1 MKIDSYDIE
10 VTSLNKEMLAA
21 RASMSNSYIAI
32 SSKLVKKA
40 KELDDNDLLGYAY
53 YYLADA
59 YYLLSTDYRKFN
71 TNLLNAI
78 EYLQISGDAEL
89 LARCYNLLGIDALNH
104 GNTELAL
111 DFFYNGL
118 GLCDEFEGSAVP
130 GFMEFNM
137 AHVYVKL
144 GDIRNAILFI
154 RSAYRHIR
162 KDRETSLYYRNL
174 LYCHCFEAICNIRLG
189 KVEAVQK
196 CLNNMEKLAS
206 SKDCNPDFFKAYA
219 VIDTR
224 MRCYHFLDDNVKFNE
239 YSGILMDMLG
249 NNRYSL
255 DNMEDIFDTARFF
268 LGVGMADK
276 AEEIMRLTESSLETL
291 NTSYIMLDHA
301 RLRCEL
307 YKDSG
312 SEERIKALEDFYKY
326 SLECEKEKL
335 INYQYFANLRQKLA
349 ETEKENVALSR
360 RAETD
365 PLTGL
370 GNRYG
375 LNKYAEYAFDM
386 AFENKTSLAV
396 EILDVDDFK
405 HFNDTYGHQ
414 SGDSCLKKISDVIGE
429 LCRNNKAIHAYRY
442 GGDEFVLIYENMN
455 DEEIMKHC
463 LHLRNTVKSM
473 KISSGRK
480 SEPLQVS
487 ISQGI
492 RNSVP
497 QETNKLWDYMYAA
510 DNALYEIKETGKGEI
525 SIIHKAVITHES
537 LNEGTKSADVLH
549 DLT

>member
-1 MKIDSYDIE
+1 MNIDSYDIE
-10 VTSLNKEMLAA
+10 VTALNKEMLSA
-21 RASMSNSYIAI
+21 RATMSNSYIAI

-59 YYLLSTDYRKFN
+59 YYLMSTDYRKFN
-71 TNLLNAI
+71 INLMNAI
-78 EYLQISGDAEL
+78 EYLQIGGDAEL

-111 DFFYNGL
+111 DFFYTGL
-118 GLCDEFEGSAVP
+118 GYCDEFEGSGVP
-130 GFMEFNM
+130 GFLEFNM

-162 KDRETSLYYRNL
+162 KDRGESLYYRNI
-174 LYCHCFEAICNIRLG
+174 LYCHCFEALCNIRLG

-196 CLNNMEKLAS
+196 CLVSIDKLAQT
-206 SKDCNPDFFKAYA
+206 KDCNPDFFNGYA

-224 MRCYHFLDDNVKFNE
+224 MRCYHFLDENLKFNE
-239 YSGILMDMLG
+239 YSGILLG
-249 NNRYSL
+249 MIRENRYSI
-255 DNMEDIFDTARFF
+255 DNMEDVFDTARFF
-268 LGVGMADK
+268 LSIGLDDRAR
-276 AEEIMRLTESSLETL
+276 EIMELTGGKLDTL
-291 NTSYIMLDHA
+291 NISYLKLDHA
-301 RLRCEL
+301 RLSCEIFRSDVESDQE
-307 YKDSG
+307 K
-312 SEERIKALEDFYKY
+312 RISALEDFYKY

-335 INYQYFANLRQKLA
+335 INYQFFANLRQKLA
-349 ETEKENVALSR
+349 ETEKENVALVR

-375 LNKYAEYAFDM
+375 LNKYAEYAFDI

-405 HFNDTYGHQ
+405 HYNDTYGHQ
-414 SGDSCLKKISDVIGE
+414 SGDACLKKLGEVIGDM
-429 LCRNNKAIHAYRY
+429 CRKNKAIHAYRY
-442 GGDEFVLIYENMN
+442 GGDEFVLIYENMTDDDIMN
-455 DEEIMKHC
+455 CALEI
-463 LHLRNTVKSM
+463 RNAVTSM
-473 KISSGRK
+473 KISSSRK
-480 SEPLQVS
+480 SEKMQIS

-497 QETNKLWDYMYAA
+497 LESNKLWDYMYAA
-510 DNALYEIKETGKGEI
+510 DNALYEIKETRKGGI
-525 SIIHKAVITHES
+525 SIIHKSVIAHDPF
-537 LNEGTKSADVLH
+537 GTASK
-549 DLT
+549 

>member
-1 MKIDSYDIE
+1 MNIESYDIE
-10 VTSLNKEMLAA
+10 IASLNKDMLAA

-32 SSKLVKKA
+32 SSRLVKKA

-78 EYLQISGDAEL
+78 EYLQIGGDAEL

-111 DFFYNGL
+111 DFFYTGL
-118 GLCDEFEGSAVP
+118 GYCAEFEGSGVP
-130 GFMEFNM
+130 GFMEFNI

-162 KDRETSLYYRNL
+162 KDREESLYYRNV
-174 LYCHCFEAICNIRLG
+174 LYCHCFEAVCNIKIG
-189 KVEAVQK
+189 EEDAVRK
-196 CLNNMEKLAS
+196 CLGSIEKLAAS
-206 SKDCNPDFFKAYA
+206 RECSPDFINAYA

-224 MRCYHFLDDNVKFNE
+224 MRCYHFLDDNVRFKE
-239 YSGILMDMLG
+239 YSDTVMGMIRD
-249 NNRYSL
+249 NRYSL
-255 DNMEDIFDTARFF
+255 DNMEDVLDTARFYLSIGF
-268 LGVGMADK
+268 DDNAK
-276 AEEIMRLTESSLETL
+276 EIAELTGGSLDNL
-291 NTSYIMLDHA
+291 NISNIKLDHA

-307 YKDSG
+307 LGY
-312 SEERIKALEDFYKY
+312 EEQGNLTERLAAYEDFYRY

-335 INYQYFANLRQKLA
+335 INYQFFANLRQKLA
-349 ETEKENVALSR
+349 DTEKENVALLR

-370 GNRYG
+370 GNRYS
-375 LNKYAEYAFDM
+375 LNKYAEHAFDI
-386 AFENKTSLAV
+386 ASENRTSLAV

-405 HFNDTYGHQ
+405 HYNDTYGHQ
-414 SGDSCLKKISDVIGE
+414 SGDTCLKKIGEVIGE
-429 LCRNNKAIHAYRY
+429 LCRNNKAVHAYRY
-442 GGDEFVLIYENMN
+442 GGDEFVIIYENMT
-455 DEEIMKHC
+455 DDMVMEC
-463 LHLRNTVKSM
+463 ALGLRKKITSM
-473 KISSGRK
+473 KISSGRS
-480 SEPLQVS
+480 SEAIQIS

-510 DNALYEIKETGKGEI
+510 DNALYEVKETGKGEI
-525 SIIHKAVITHES
+525 SIIHKAVISHES
-537 LNEGTKSADVLH
+537 LDEGKRSADM
-549 DLT
+549 

>member
-1 MKIDSYDIE
+1 MNIGSYDIE
-10 VTSLNKEMLAA
+10 ITSLNKDMLAA

-32 SSKLVKKA
+32 SSRLVKKA

-111 DFFYNGL
+111 DFFYTGL
-118 GLCDEFEGSAVP
+118 GYCVEFENSGVP
-130 GFMEFNM
+130 GFMEFNI

-162 KDRETSLYYRNL
+162 KNREESLYFRNV
-174 LYCHCFEAICNIRLG
+174 LYCHCFEAVCNIKIG
-189 KVEAVQK
+189 KEEAVRK
-196 CLNNMEKLAS
+196 CLNNIDKLEAS
-206 SKDCNPDFFKAYA
+206 KECSPDFFKSYA
-219 VIDTR
+219 VTDTR
-224 MRCYHFLDDNVKFNE
+224 MRCYHFLDDNVRFRE
-239 YSGILMDMLG
+239 YSDILMGMIKG
-249 NNRYSL
+249 NQYSL
-255 DNMEDIFDTARFF
+255 DNMEDVFDTARFYLSIGF
-268 LGVGMADK
+268 DDK
-276 AEEIMRLTESSLETL
+276 AGEIIELTRGALDSVNIS
-291 NTSYIMLDHA
+291 NIKLDHS

-307 YKDSG
+307 LQNDEQQDPKD
-312 SEERIKALEDFYKY
+312 RLAAFEDFYRY

-335 INYQYFANLRQKLA
+335 LNYQFFANLRQKLA
-349 ETEKENVALSR
+349 DTEKENVALLR

-370 GNRYG
+370 GNRYS
-375 LNKYAEYAFDM
+375 LNKYAERAFDT
-386 AFENKTSLAV
+386 ASENRTSLAV

-405 HFNDTYGHQ
+405 HYNDTYGHQ
-414 SGDSCLKKISDVIGE
+414 SGDNCLKKIGDVIGE
-429 LCRNNKAIHAYRY
+429 LCCSNKAIHAFRY
-442 GGDEFVLIYENMN
+442 GGDEFVLIYEDMT
-455 DEEIMKHC
+455 DDMIMKYA
-463 LHLRNTVKSM
+463 LDLRKTITGL
-473 KISSGRK
+473 KISSGHGGEAIR
-480 SEPLQVS
+480 VS

-510 DNALYEIKETGKGEI
+510 DNALYEVKETGKGEI
-525 SIIHKAVITHES
+525 SIIHKAVISHES
-537 LNEGTKSADVLH
+537 LDEGKHSAQK
-549 DLT
+549 